1 MRPFFAYGKAGVF
14 FIVAIGADMPYIDK
28 QYAEELLKKSQT
40 CINDELLY
48 TVGGTDQGVTKPQ
61 TRFCDMSSLD
71 VDDAG
76 QEACTA
82 RKSHGACFGL
92 LDQNG
97 LHSKSR
103 SQLRLQ
109 KTSLSL
115 EPIVVKRTE
124 DETRAFEKITRL
136 ACSRERG
143 SRELID
149 RLVRDGFS
157 REVAESAVQR
167 ALDCGLIDDTRYGAV
182 LIRTRVAQG
191 RGRKGIEDELERAGI
206 AASDIPGWPEEFFSV
221 DDFDPFRV
229 NANAEDDVVVCSF
242 GSESSDE
249 QEIERA
255 LALLRRKPPRSKNVQ
270 ASAYRKLVTKGYST
284 SVASAATRRF
294 MEEN

>member
-1 MRPFFAYGKAGVF
+1 MRPFFAHGKAGVF

-40 CINDELLY
+40 RINDELLY

-61 TRFCDMSSLD
+61 TRFRDMSSLD

-76 QEACTA
+76 QEACAA

-115 EPIVVKRTE
+115 EPIAVKRTE
-124 DETRAFEKITRL
+124 DETRAFEKVTRL
-136 ACSRERG
+136 ACARERG

-157 REVAESAVQR
+157 QEVAESAVRR

-182 LIRTRVAQG
+182 LIRTRVSQG

-229 NANAEDDVVVCSF
+229 NANSEDDVVGCTF

>member
-1 MRPFFAYGKAGVF
+1 MR
-14 FIVAIGADMPYIDK
+14 
-28 QYAEELLKKSQT
+28 
-40 CINDELLY
+40 
-48 TVGGTDQGVTKPQ
+48 
-61 TRFCDMSSLD
+61 
-71 VDDAG
+71 
-76 QEACTA
+76 
-82 RKSHGACFGL
+82 
-92 LDQNG
+92 
-97 LHSKSR
+97 
-103 SQLRLQ
+103 
-109 KTSLSL
+109 
-115 EPIVVKRTE
+115 
-124 DETRAFEKITRL
+124 
-136 ACSRERG
+136 
-143 SRELID
+143 
-149 RLVRDGFS
+149 
-157 REVAESAVQR
+157 R

-229 NANAEDDVVVCSF
+229 NANAEDGVVDCSF

-255 LALLRRKPPRSKNVQ
+255 LALLRRKPPRSKNIQ

>member
-1 MRPFFAYGKAGVF
+1 M
-14 FIVAIGADMPYIDK
+14 AIGADMPYIDK

-40 CINDELLY
+40 RINDELLY

-61 TRFCDMSSLD
+61 TRFRDMSSLD

-115 EPIVVKRTE
+115 EPIAVKRTE
-124 DETRAFEKITRL
+124 DETRAFEKVTRL
-136 ACSRERG
+136 ACARERG

-157 REVAESAVQR
+157 QEVAESAVRR

-206 AASDIPGWPEEFFSV
+206 AASDIPGWPEEFFSI

-229 NANAEDDVVVCSF
+229 NANAEDDVVVCSV

>member
-1 MRPFFAYGKAGVF
+1 
-14 FIVAIGADMPYIDK
+14 MPYIDK

-40 CINDELLY
+40 RINDELLY

-61 TRFCDMSSLD
+61 TRFRDMSSLD

-97 LHSKSR
+97 LNSKSR
-103 SQLRLQ
+103 SQLRLR

-115 EPIVVKRTE
+115 EPIAVKRTE
-124 DETRAFEKITRL
+124 DETRAFEKVTRL
-136 ACSRERG
+136 ACARERG

-182 LIRTRVAQG
+182 LIRTRVSQG

-206 AASDIPGWPEEFFSV
+206 AATDIPGWPEEFFSV

-229 NANAEDDVVVCSF
+229 NANAEDDVVGCTF
-242 GSESSDE
+242 GCESSDE
-249 QEIERA
+249 QEVERA
-255 LALLRRKPPRSKNVQ
+255 LALLRRKPPRSKNIQ

>member
-1 MRPFFAYGKAGVF
+1 M
-14 FIVAIGADMPYIDK
+14 AIGADMPYIDK

-40 CINDELLY
+40 RINDELLY
-48 TVGGTDQGVTKPQ
+48 AVGGTDQGVAKPQ
-61 TRFCDMSSLD
+61 TRFRDMSSLD

-103 SQLRLQ
+103 SQLRLE

-115 EPIVVKRTE
+115 EPIMAERTE
-124 DETRAFEKITRL
+124 DETKAFEKVTRL
-136 ACSRERG
+136 ACKREHG
-143 SRELID
+143 SRELVD

-157 REVAESAVQR
+157 REVAKSAVQR

-229 NANAEDDVVVCSF
+229 NANAEDGVVGCSF
-242 GSESSDE
+242 GSESGDE

-255 LALLRRKPPRSKNVQ
+255 LALLRRKPPRSKNIQ

>member
-1 MRPFFAYGKAGVF
+1 MT
-14 FIVAIGADMPYIDK
+14 IGADMPYIDK

-40 CINDELLY
+40 RINDELLY

-61 TRFCDMSSLD
+61 TRFRDMSSLD
-71 VDDAG
+71 VDDVG

-115 EPIVVKRTE
+115 EPIAVKHTE
-124 DETRAFEKITRL
+124 DETRAFEKVTRL
-136 ACSRERG
+136 ACTRERG

-149 RLVRDGFS
+149 RLVRNGFS
-157 REVAESAVQR
+157 QEVAESAVRR

-229 NANAEDDVVVCSF
+229 NANAEDDVVGCTF

>member
-1 MRPFFAYGKAGVF
+1 
-14 FIVAIGADMPYIDK
+14 MPYIDK

-40 CINDELLY
+40 RINDELLY

-61 TRFCDMSSLD
+61 TRFRDVSSLD
-71 VDDAG
+71 ADDAG
-76 QEACTA
+76 QEACAA

-115 EPIVVKRTE
+115 EPIAVKRTE
-124 DETRAFEKITRL
+124 DETRAFEKVTRL
-136 ACSRERG
+136 ACARERG

-157 REVAESAVQR
+157 REVAESAVRR

-229 NANAEDDVVVCSF
+229 NANAEDDVVGCSF

-255 LALLRRKPPRSKNVQ
+255 LALLRRKPPRSKNIQ

>member
-1 MRPFFAYGKAGVF
+1 MT
-14 FIVAIGADMPYIDK
+14 IGADMPYIDK

-48 TVGGTDQGVTKPQ
+48 PVGGTDQGVTKPQ

-76 QEACTA
+76 QETCTA

-115 EPIVVKRTE
+115 EPIVIKRTE

-229 NANAEDDVVVCSF
+229 NASAEDDVVVCSF

>member
-1 MRPFFAYGKAGVF
+1 
-14 FIVAIGADMPYIDK
+14 MPYIDK

-40 CINDELLY
+40 GINDELLH
-48 TVGGTDQGVTKPQ
+48 TVGDTDQGVTKPQ
-61 TRFCDMSSLD
+61 TRFRDMSSLG

-82 RKSHGACFGL
+82 RKSHGACFGS
-92 LDQNG
+92 LDKSG
-97 LHSKSR
+97 LQPKPR
-103 SQLRLQ
+103 ARLRLQ
-109 KTSLSL
+109 NASLSL
-115 EPIVVKRTE
+115 EPIMAERTE
-124 DETRAFEKITRL
+124 DETRAFEKVTRL
-136 ACSRERG
+136 ACARERG

-157 REVAESAVQR
+157 QEVAESAVRR
-167 ALDCGLIDDTRYGAV
+167 ALDCGLVDDTRYGAV

-191 RGRKGIEDELERAGI
+191 RGRKGIEDELDRAGI

-229 NANAEDDVVVCSF
+229 NANAEDGVVGCSF
-242 GSESSDE
+242 GSVSSDE
-249 QEIERA
+249 REIERA
-255 LALLRRKPPRSKNVQ
+255 LALLRRKPPRSKNIQ

>member
-1 MRPFFAYGKAGVF
+1 
-14 FIVAIGADMPYIDK
+14 MPYIDK

-40 CINDELLY
+40 RINDELLY

-61 TRFCDMSSLD
+61 TRFRDMSSLD

-82 RKSHGACFGL
+82 RKSHGACFGM

-115 EPIVVKRTE
+115 EPIMAERTE
-124 DETRAFEKITRL
+124 DETKAFEKVTRL
-136 ACSRERG
+136 ACARERG

-157 REVAESAVQR
+157 REVAESAVRR

-229 NANAEDDVVVCSF
+229 NANAEDGVVDCSF

-255 LALLRRKPPRSKNVQ
+255 LALLRRKPPRSKNIQ

>member
-1 MRPFFAYGKAGVF
+1 
-14 FIVAIGADMPYIDK
+14 MPYIDK

-40 CINDELLY
+40 RINDELLY

-61 TRFCDMSSLD
+61 TRFRDMSSLG

-76 QEACTA
+76 QEACLA
-82 RKSHGACFGL
+82 RKSHGACFGS
-92 LDQNG
+92 LDQSG
-97 LHSKSR
+97 LQPKSR
-103 SQLRLQ
+103 ARLRLQ
-109 KTSLSL
+109 NASLSL
-115 EPIVVKRTE
+115 EPIMAERTE
-124 DETRAFEKITRL
+124 DETKAFEKVTRL
-136 ACSRERG
+136 ACARERG
-143 SRELID
+143 SRELVD

-157 REVAESAVQR
+157 REVAKSAVQR
-167 ALDCGLIDDTRYGAV
+167 ALVCGLIDDVRYGTV
-182 LIRTRVAQG
+182 LVRTRVAQG

-229 NANAEDDVVVCSF
+229 NANAEDGVVGCSF
-242 GSESSDE
+242 GSESGDE

-255 LALLRRKPPRSKNVQ
+255 LALLRRKPPRSKNIQ

-284 SVASAATRRF
+284 SVASVATRRF

>member
-1 MRPFFAYGKAGVF
+1 MT
-14 FIVAIGADMPYIDK
+14 IGADMPYIDK

-40 CINDELLY
+40 RINDELLC

-61 TRFCDMSSLD
+61 TRFRDMSSLD

-76 QEACTA
+76 QEACAA

-115 EPIVVKRTE
+115 EPIAVKRTE
-124 DETRAFEKITRL
+124 DETRAFEKVTRL

-157 REVAESAVQR
+157 REVAESAVRR

-229 NANAEDDVVVCSF
+229 NANAEDDVVGCTF

-255 LALLRRKPPRSKNVQ
+255 LALLRRKPPRSKNVR

>member
-1 MRPFFAYGKAGVF
+1 
-14 FIVAIGADMPYIDK
+14 MPYIDK

-40 CINDELLY
+40 RINDELLY
-48 TVGGTDQGVTKPQ
+48 TVGGTDQGVSKPQ
-61 TRFCDMSSLD
+61 TRFRDMSSLD

-76 QEACTA
+76 QEACAA

-97 LHSKSR
+97 LQSKSR

-115 EPIVVKRTE
+115 EPIAVKRTE
-124 DETRAFEKITRL
+124 DETRAFEKVTRL
-136 ACSRERG
+136 ACARERG

-157 REVAESAVQR
+157 QEVAESAVRR

-229 NANAEDDVVVCSF
+229 NANAEDDVVGCSF

-255 LALLRRKPPRSKNVQ
+255 LALLRRKPPRSKNIQ

>member
-1 MRPFFAYGKAGVF
+1 M
-14 FIVAIGADMPYIDK
+14 AIGADMPYIDK

-40 CINDELLY
+40 RINDELLY

-61 TRFCDMSSLD
+61 TRFRDMPSLD

-115 EPIVVKRTE
+115 EPIAIKRTE
-124 DETRAFEKITRL
+124 DETRAFEKVTRL

-157 REVAESAVQR
+157 QEVAESAVRR

-255 LALLRRKPPRSKNVQ
+255 LALLRRKPPRSKNIQ

-294 MEEN
+294 MEENG

>member
-1 MRPFFAYGKAGVF
+1 
-14 FIVAIGADMPYIDK
+14 MPYIDK

-40 CINDELLY
+40 RINDELLHA
-48 TVGGTDQGVTKPQ
+48 VGGTDQGVAKPQ
-61 TRFCDMSSLD
+61 TRFRDMSSLD
-71 VDDAG
+71 VDDVG

-92 LDQNG
+92 LDQSG
-97 LHSKSR
+97 LQPKSH

-124 DETRAFEKITRL
+124 DETRAFEKVTHL
-136 ACSRERG
+136 ACTRERG

-149 RLVRDGFS
+149 RLVRDGFPQ
-157 REVAESAVQR
+157 EVAESAVRR

-182 LIRTRVAQG
+182 LIRTRVSQG

-229 NANAEDDVVVCSF
+229 NANAEDDVVGCSF

>member
-1 MRPFFAYGKAGVF
+1 M
-14 FIVAIGADMPYIDK
+14 AIGADMPYIDK

-40 CINDELLY
+40 RINDELLY

-61 TRFCDMSSLD
+61 TRFRDMSSLD

-115 EPIVVKRTE
+115 EPIAVKRTE
-124 DETRAFEKITRL
+124 DETRAFEKVTRL
-136 ACSRERG
+136 ACARERG

-157 REVAESAVQR
+157 QEVAESAVRR

-182 LIRTRVAQG
+182 LIRTRVSQG

-229 NANAEDDVVVCSF
+229 NANAEDDVVGCTF

-255 LALLRRKPPRSKNVQ
+255 LALLCRKPPRSKNVR

>member
-1 MRPFFAYGKAGVF
+1 MS
-14 FIVAIGADMPYIDK
+14 IGADMPYIDK
-28 QYAEELLKKSQT
+28 KYAEELLKKSQT
-40 CINDELLY
+40 RINDELLY

-61 TRFCDMSSLD
+61 TRFRDISSLD
-71 VDDAG
+71 VDDVG

-115 EPIVVKRTE
+115 EPIAVKRTE
-124 DETRAFEKITRL
+124 DETRAFEKVTRL
-136 ACSRERG
+136 ACARERG

-157 REVAESAVQR
+157 REVAESAVRR

-229 NANAEDDVVVCSF
+229 NANAEDDVVGCSF

-255 LALLRRKPPRSKNVQ
+255 LALLRRKPLRSKNIQ

>member
-1 MRPFFAYGKAGVF
+1 
-14 FIVAIGADMPYIDK
+14 MPYIDK

-40 CINDELLY
+40 GINDELLH
-48 TVGGTDQGVTKPQ
+48 TVGDTDQGATKPQ
-61 TRFCDMSSLD
+61 TRFRDMSSLG

-76 QEACTA
+76 QEACAA
-82 RKSHGACFGL
+82 RKSHGACFGS
-92 LDQNG
+92 LDQSG
-97 LHSKSR
+97 LQPKSR
-103 SQLRLQ
+103 ARLRLQ
-109 KTSLSL
+109 NASLSL
-115 EPIVVKRTE
+115 EPIMAERTE
-124 DETRAFEKITRL
+124 DETKAFEKVTRL
-136 ACSRERG
+136 ACARERG

-149 RLVRDGFS
+149 WLVRDGFS
-157 REVAESAVQR
+157 REVAESAVRR

-206 AASDIPGWPEEFFSV
+206 TASDIPGWPEEFFSV

-229 NANAEDDVVVCSF
+229 NANTEDGVVGCSF

-255 LALLRRKPPRSKNVQ
+255 LALLRRKPPRSKNIQ

>member
-1 MRPFFAYGKAGVF
+1 M
-14 FIVAIGADMPYIDK
+14 AIGADMPYIDK

-40 CINDELLY
+40 RINDELLY
-48 TVGGTDQGVTKPQ
+48 TVGGTNQGVTKPQ
-61 TRFCDMSSLD
+61 TRSRDMSSLD

-82 RKSHGACFGL
+82 TKSHGACFGL

-115 EPIVVKRTE
+115 EPIAVKRTE
-124 DETRAFEKITRL
+124 DETRAFEKVTRL

-157 REVAESAVQR
+157 QEVAESAVQR

-182 LIRTRVAQG
+182 LIRTRVSQG

-229 NANAEDDVVVCSF
+229 NANAEDDVVGCTF

-255 LALLRRKPPRSKNVQ
+255 LALLRRKPPRSKNIQ

>member
-1 MRPFFAYGKAGVF
+1 
-14 FIVAIGADMPYIDK
+14 MPYIDK

-40 CINDELLY
+40 RINDELLY
-48 TVGGTDQGVTKPQ
+48 TVGGTDQGATKPQ
-61 TRFCDMSSLD
+61 TRFRDMSSLD

-115 EPIVVKRTE
+115 EPIVVTRTE
-124 DETRAFEKITRL
+124 DETRAFEKVTRL

-157 REVAESAVQR
+157 REVAESAVRR

-182 LIRTRVAQG
+182 LIRTRISQG

-206 AASDIPGWPEEFFSV
+206 AANNIPGWPEEFFSV

-229 NANAEDDVVVCSF
+229 NANAEDDVVCCSF
-242 GSESSDE
+242 GCESSDE

>member
-1 MRPFFAYGKAGVF
+1 
-14 FIVAIGADMPYIDK
+14 MPYIDK

-40 CINDELLY
+40 RINDELLY

-61 TRFCDMSSLD
+61 TRFRDISSLD

-97 LHSKSR
+97 LQPKSR

-109 KTSLSL
+109 KASLSL
-115 EPIVVKRTE
+115 EPIAVKRTE
-124 DETRAFEKITRL
+124 DETRAFEKVTRL

-157 REVAESAVQR
+157 REVAESAVRR

-182 LIRTRVAQG
+182 LIRTRVSQG

-206 AASDIPGWPEEFFSV
+206 AASDIPGWPDEFFSV
-221 DDFDPFRV
+221 DNFDPFRV
-229 NANAEDDVVVCSF
+229 NTNAEDDVVGCSF
-242 GSESSDE
+242 GCESSDE

-255 LALLRRKPPRSKNVQ
+255 LALLHRKPPRSKNVQ

>member
-1 MRPFFAYGKAGVF
+1 M
-14 FIVAIGADMPYIDK
+14 AIGADMPYIDK

-40 CINDELLY
+40 RINDELLY
-48 TVGGTDQGVTKPQ
+48 TVGGTDQGVSKPQ
-61 TRFCDMSSLD
+61 TRFRDMSSLD

-109 KTSLSL
+109 NASLSL
-115 EPIVVKRTE
+115 EPIMAERTE
-124 DETRAFEKITRL
+124 DETKAFEKVTRL
-136 ACSRERG
+136 ACKREHG
-143 SRELID
+143 SRELVD

-157 REVAESAVQR
+157 REVAKSAVQR
-167 ALDCGLIDDTRYGAV
+167 ALDCGLIDDVRYGTV
-182 LIRTRVAQG
+182 LVRTRVAQG

-221 DDFDPFRV
+221 DNFDPFRV
-229 NANAEDDVVVCSF
+229 NANAEDGVVGCSF
-242 GSESSDE
+242 GSESGDE

-255 LALLRRKPPRSKNVQ
+255 LALLRRKPPRSKNIQ

>member
-1 MRPFFAYGKAGVF
+1 M
-14 FIVAIGADMPYIDK
+14 AIGAAMPYIDK

-40 CINDELLY
+40 RINDELLY
-48 TVGGTDQGVTKPQ
+48 TVGGTDQGVSKPQ
-61 TRFCDMSSLD
+61 TRFRDMSSLD

-76 QEACTA
+76 QEACAA

-97 LHSKSR
+97 LQSKSR

-115 EPIVVKRTE
+115 EPIAVKRTE
-124 DETRAFEKITRL
+124 DETRAFEKVTRL

-149 RLVRDGFS
+149 RLVRDGFTQ
-157 REVAESAVQR
+157 EVVESAVRR

-229 NANAEDDVVVCSF
+229 NANAEDDVVGCTF

-255 LALLRRKPPRSKNVQ
+255 LALLHRKPPRSKNVQ
-270 ASAYRKLVTKGYST
+270 ASAYRKLVTKGYSA

>member
-1 MRPFFAYGKAGVF
+1 M
-14 FIVAIGADMPYIDK
+14 AIGADMPYIDK

-40 CINDELLY
+40 RINDELLY

-61 TRFCDMSSLD
+61 TRFRDVSSLD
-71 VDDAG
+71 ADDAG
-76 QEACTA
+76 QEACAA

-115 EPIVVKRTE
+115 EPIAVKRTE
-124 DETRAFEKITRL
+124 DETRAFEKVTRL
-136 ACSRERG
+136 ACARERG

-157 REVAESAVQR
+157 REVAESAVRR

-182 LIRTRVAQG
+182 LIRTRVSQG

-229 NANAEDDVVVCSF
+229 NANAEDDVVGCTF

>member
-1 MRPFFAYGKAGVF
+1 
-14 FIVAIGADMPYIDK
+14 MPYIDK

-40 CINDELLY
+40 RINDELLY

-61 TRFCDMSSLD
+61 TRFRDISSLG

-97 LHSKSR
+97 LQPKSH

-109 KTSLSL
+109 KASLSL
-115 EPIVVKRTE
+115 EPIAVKCTE
-124 DETRAFEKITRL
+124 DETRAFEKVTRL
-136 ACSRERG
+136 ACARERG

-157 REVAESAVQR
+157 REVAESAVRR

-182 LIRTRVAQG
+182 LIRTRVSQG

>member
-1 MRPFFAYGKAGVF
+1 M
-14 FIVAIGADMPYIDK
+14 AIGAAMPYIDK

-40 CINDELLY
+40 RINDELLY
-48 TVGGTDQGVTKPQ
+48 TVGGTDQGVSKPQ
-61 TRFCDMSSLD
+61 TRFRDMSSLD

-97 LHSKSR
+97 LQSKSR

-115 EPIVVKRTE
+115 EPITVKRTE
-124 DETRAFEKITRL
+124 DESRAFEKVTRL
-136 ACSRERG
+136 ACARERG

-157 REVAESAVQR
+157 QEVADSAVRR

-182 LIRTRVAQG
+182 LIRTRVSQG

-229 NANAEDDVVVCSF
+229 NANAEDDVVGSSF

-270 ASAYRKLVTKGYST
+270 ASAYRKLVTKGYSA

-294 MEEN
+294 MKEN

>member
-1 MRPFFAYGKAGVF
+1 M
-14 FIVAIGADMPYIDK
+14 AIGADMPYINK
-28 QYAEELLKKSQT
+28 QYAEELLKKSQAST
-40 CINDELLY
+40 NGGPFRAA
-48 TVGGTDQGVTKPQ
+48 GGTE
-61 TRFCDMSSLD
+61 
-71 VDDAG
+71 

-82 RKSHGACFGL
+82 RKSRSACFGS
-92 LDQNG
+92 LDQGG
-97 LHSKSR
+97 LQLKSR
-103 SQLRLQ
+103 ARSRLQ
-109 KTSLSL
+109 NASLSL
-115 EPIVVKRTE
+115 EPIMAERAE
-124 DETRAFEKITRL
+124 DETKAFEKVTRL
-136 ACSRERG
+136 ACARERG
-143 SRELID
+143 SRELAD

-157 REVAESAVQR
+157 REVAESAVRR
-167 ALDCGLIDDTRYGAV
+167 ALDCGLIDDVRYGAV
-182 LIRTRVAQG
+182 LIRTRVSQG

-229 NANAEDDVVVCSF
+229 NANAEDGVAGCSF

-255 LALLRRKPPRSKNVQ
+255 LALLRRKPPRSKNIQ

>member
-1 MRPFFAYGKAGVF
+1 M
-14 FIVAIGADMPYIDK
+14 AIGADMPYIDK

-40 CINDELLY
+40 RINDELLY
-48 TVGGTDQGVTKPQ
+48 TVGDTDQGVTKPQ
-61 TRFCDMSSLD
+61 TRFRDMSSLD

-103 SQLRLQ
+103 SQLRFQ

-115 EPIVVKRTE
+115 EPIAVKRTE
-124 DETRAFEKITRL
+124 DETRAFEKVTRL

-157 REVAESAVQR
+157 QEVAESAVRR

-182 LIRTRVAQG
+182 LIRTRVSQG

-270 ASAYRKLVTKGYST
+270 ASA
-284 SVASAATRRF
+284 
-294 MEEN
+294 

>member
-1 MRPFFAYGKAGVF
+1 M
-14 FIVAIGADMPYIDK
+14 AIGADMPYIDK

-40 CINDELLY
+40 RINDELLY

-61 TRFCDMSSLD
+61 TRFRDMSSLD

-97 LHSKSR
+97 LNSKSR
-103 SQLRLQ
+103 SQLRLR

-115 EPIVVKRTE
+115 EPIAVKRTE
-124 DETRAFEKITRL
+124 DETRAFEKATRL
-136 ACSRERG
+136 ACARERG

-157 REVAESAVQR
+157 QEVAESAVQR

-182 LIRTRVAQG
+182 LVRTRVSQG

>member
-1 MRPFFAYGKAGVF
+1 M
-14 FIVAIGADMPYIDK
+14 AIGADMPYIDK

-40 CINDELLY
+40 RINDELLY

-61 TRFCDMSSLD
+61 TRFRDISSLG

-97 LHSKSR
+97 LHLKSR

-124 DETRAFEKITRL
+124 DETRAFEKVTHL
-136 ACSRERG
+136 ACTRERG

-149 RLVRDGFS
+149 RLVRDGFPQ
-157 REVAESAVQR
+157 EVAESAVQR

-182 LIRTRVAQG
+182 LIRTRVSQG

-206 AASDIPGWPEEFFSV
+206 AASDIPGWPDEFFSV
-221 DDFDPFRV
+221 DNFDPFRV
-229 NANAEDDVVVCSF
+229 NANAEDDVVGCSF
-242 GSESSDE
+242 GCESSDE

>member
-1 MRPFFAYGKAGVF
+1 M
-14 FIVAIGADMPYIDK
+14 AIGADMPYIDK

-40 CINDELLY
+40 RINDELLY

-61 TRFCDMSSLD
+61 TRFRDVSSLD

-76 QEACTA
+76 QEPRAA

-115 EPIVVKRTE
+115 EPIAVKRTE
-124 DETRAFEKITRL
+124 DETRAFEKVTRL

-157 REVAESAVQR
+157 REVAESAVRR

-229 NANAEDDVVVCSF
+229 NANAEDDVVGCSF

-255 LALLRRKPPRSKNVQ
+255 LALLRRKPPRSKNIQV
-270 ASAYRKLVTKGYST
+270 SAYRKLVTKGYST

>member
-1 MRPFFAYGKAGVF
+1 M
-14 FIVAIGADMPYIDK
+14 AIGVDMPYIDK

-40 CINDELLY
+40 RINDELLY
-48 TVGGTDQGVTKPQ
+48 TVGGTDQGVAKPQ
-61 TRFCDMSSLD
+61 TRFRDMSPLG

-82 RKSHGACFGL
+82 RKSHGACFGS
-92 LDQNG
+92 LDQSG
-97 LHSKSR
+97 LQPKSR
-103 SQLRLQ
+103 ARLRLQ
-109 KTSLSL
+109 NASLSL
-115 EPIVVKRTE
+115 EPIMAERTE
-124 DETRAFEKITRL
+124 DETKAFEKVTRL
-136 ACSRERG
+136 ACARERG
-143 SRELID
+143 SRELAD

-157 REVAESAVQR
+157 REVAKSAVRR

-206 AASDIPGWPEEFFSV
+206 AASDIPGWPEEFFSF

-229 NANAEDDVVVCSF
+229 NANAEDGVVGCSF

-255 LALLRRKPPRSKNVQ
+255 LALLRRKPPRSKNIQ
-270 ASAYRKLVTKGYST
+270 ASAYRKLVTKGYSA

-294 MEEN
+294 MKEN

>member
-1 MRPFFAYGKAGVF
+1 MT
-14 FIVAIGADMPYIDK
+14 IGADMPYIDK

-40 CINDELLY
+40 RINDELLY

-61 TRFCDMSSLD
+61 TRFRDMSSLD
-71 VDDAG
+71 VDDVG

-115 EPIVVKRTE
+115 EPIAVKHTE
-124 DETRAFEKITRL
+124 DETRAFEKVTRL
-136 ACSRERG
+136 ACTRERG

-149 RLVRDGFS
+149 RLVRNGFS
-157 REVAESAVQR
+157 QEVAESAVRR

-229 NANAEDDVVVCSF
+229 NANAEDDVVGCTF

-255 LALLRRKPPRSKNVQ
+255 LALLRRKPPRSKNIR

-284 SVASAATRRF
+284 SVASVATRRF